1 MFKKYRSI
9 RLPYEKQGYI
19 YFQCRNYSALPPGQ
33 RQRIRRTCAAV
44 ADRYA
49 GALFAFL
56 TTDRTAVSVGLE
68 HYVSESTLYRLRKAF
83 YEAYAGLEA
92 GMEERMRKNG

>member
-49 GALFAFL
+49 DALFAFL
-56 TTDRTAVSVGLE
+56 TTDRNRSFCRAGALCEREHAVPAQEGL
-68 HYVSESTLYRLRKAF
+68 L
-83 YEAYAGLEA
+83 
-92 GMEERMRKNG
+92 